1 MNANVLTQIQS
12 TLKTL
17 GVKAD
22 EQAIYE
28 KINAKK
34 LKVIWL
40 HFSECTGCSESFIRS
55 ESIGLDDL
63 IFDFIDLIYHE
74 TYMAASGFLAEDL
87 LEIKEPFLLIVEG
100 AISSPEYFTSG
111 AFAHSAMH
119 KLKELANRASCVYAI
134 GSCSSYGGIQA
145 AKPNPTNSISIEDI
159 LEGAVLIPGCP
170 PSESNIIASIL
181 HFAFFDAAPTLDENN
196 RPAFAYAKCLHDMCE
211 RKVAFESGDF
221 VQSFG
226 DEAAKNNACLFK
238 VGCKGPYTFNNCP
251 KTKFNSKTSWPV
263 QAGHG
268 CIACSERDFWDGYG
282 IYEQS
287 LASSYAQTKRARC
300 YDDLARFD
308 KGENIIVKDNG
319 IFINDELVAFLE
331 YESKNHA
338 ELLNKNKLGAKLLAN
353 YKEQFGL
360 SLEGNS
366 EILNTFSGI
375 LLSTANI
382 LGLSLSINE
391 LLDLANKYEIG
402 IASGLDYKLAKKPI
416 LMDVSK
422 SFRLILIYRL
432 GGLDE
437 IAILFGVVDSIASMI
452 AKSLKM
458 LECKSVR
465 FDDEIFRHEILIDR
479 INYHLKNFNN

>member
-1 MNANVLTQIQS
+1 MNANVLAQIQS

-22 EQAIYE
+22 EKEIYE

-34 LKVIWL
+34 LKLIWL

-87 LEIKEPFLLIVEG
+87 LEIKEPFLLVVEG
-100 AISSPEYFTSG
+100 AIASNEFYTSG
-111 AFAHSAMH
+111 APAHSALH
-119 KLKELANRASCVYAI
+119 KLKELTNRASCVYAV

-159 LEGAVLIPGCP
+159 LKDAVLIPGCP

-181 HFAFFDAAPTLDENN
+181 HFAFFDKAPTLDDNN
-196 RPAFAYAKCLHDMCE
+196 RPAFAYSKCLHDMCE
-211 RKVAFESGDF
+211 RKIAFESGEF
-221 VQSFG
+221 VEEFG
-226 DEAAKNNACLFK
+226 DEAAKSGACLFK

-251 KTKFNSKTSWPV
+251 KTKFNAKTSWPV

-268 CIACSERDFWDGYG
+268 CIACSERDFWDNYG
-282 IYEQS
+282 VYEQS

-300 YDDLARFD
+300 YDDLARFNKSD
-308 KGENIIVKDNG
+308 EVVVKDDG
-319 IFINDELVAFLE
+319 IYINNELSAFLE
-331 YESKNHA
+331 FESKNHA

-353 YKEQFGL
+353 YKEKFGL
-360 SLEGNS
+360 NLEGDS

-375 LLSTANI
+375 LISSANI
-382 LGLSLSINE
+382 LGLKLGLTE

-402 IASGLDYKLAKKPI
+402 IASGLDFKLAKKPI

-432 GGLDE
+432 GGLDD

-458 LECKSVR
+458 LECKSVK
-465 FDDEIFRHEILIDR
+465 FEGELFKHQILIDR
-479 INYHLKNFNN
+479 LNYHLKNF